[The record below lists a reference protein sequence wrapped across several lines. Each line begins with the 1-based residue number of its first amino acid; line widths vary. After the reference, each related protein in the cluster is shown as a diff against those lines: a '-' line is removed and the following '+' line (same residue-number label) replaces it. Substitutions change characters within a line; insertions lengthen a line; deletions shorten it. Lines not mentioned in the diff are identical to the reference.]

1 MIVSRS
7 SKVYLLGALFFLLSS
22 LHARPIQWLD
32 SALNY
37 EFAYSRDSTRLS
49 LKRIKP
55 DSLSRD
61 LLFQPEVFFWIKD
74 IELDKDSFLVVEKK
88 SRTVL
93 DVVSAETVLEI
104 EKGGNL
110 KCLGTIYQQV
120 CFADSQAVIRFVR
133 GRKQFFNYAAI
144 GPKLYEGMSL
154 FEANGVD
161 PLYAQL
167 LLLIE
172 SPNDGH
178 GVSSAGAVGNFQLMP
193 RVARRYGLRV
203 NRYRD
208 DRTNFRKSAVAASK
222 LFRRYC
228 IPSARRTA
236 ESIGL
241 EVDESSLWFKLLAL
255 HVYNAGGGNVK
266 KAARSLEN
274 VKNGNDLIKQLWHT
288 KYGAFGNSS
297 QNYSQLCL
305 ASYRAYTNYFS
316 KIKEINT
323 TEDDI

>member
-1 MIVSRS
+1 MMVSLF
-7 SKVYLLGALFFLLSS
+7 SKSWLLGGLFLLFSAIN
-22 LHARPIQWLD
+22 ARSIQLLD
-32 SALNY
+32 SAESY
-37 EFAYSRDSTRLS
+37 EFAFTRDSTRLS
-49 LKRIKP
+49 LVKIKP

-74 IELDKDSFLVVEKK
+74 IELDKDSFLVVEKR

-93 DVVSAETVLEI
+93 DIISAETVLEI

-120 CFADSQAVIRFVR
+120 CFADTHAVIRFVR
-133 GRKQFFNYAAI
+133 GRKQFFKYRAI
-144 GPKLYEGMSL
+144 GPKLYAGMSL
-154 FEANGVD
+154 FEANEVD
-161 PLYAQL
+161 PIYAQL

-172 SPNDGH
+172 SPNNGH

-208 DRTNFRKSAVAASK
+208 DRTNFHKSAVAAAK
-222 LFRRYC
+222 LFKRYC

-241 EVDESSLWFKLLAL
+241 VVDESSLWFKLLAL

-266 KAARSLEN
+266 EAARSLKN
-274 VKNGNDLIKQLWHT
+274 VENGNDLIKRLWHT

-297 QNYSQLCL
+297 QNYSQVCL

-316 KIKEINT
+316 KIKEIHI
-323 TEDDI
+323 TEEDI